1 MRVSQKV
8 KKILQNYES
17 DSPAVKANLAR
28 MLCTGRLAGTGKMVI
43 LPVDQGFEHGPVR
56 SFGPN
61 PAGYDPEYHAQLA
74 VDAGLNAYASV
85 LGMIEHGASQAE
97 ITAYDA
103 ASTGV
108 FDEWWSW
115 FRLTLAQMPRHLGGG
130 GAE

>member
-1 MRVSQKV
+1 MSLPRLHK
-8 KKILQNYES
+8 
-17 DSPAVKANLAR
+17 PASRAATAAFRAAHFQMVLREGLAFDDPNFDDGYFYD
-28 MLCTGRLAGTGKMVI
+28 CLA
-43 LPVDQGFEHGPVR
+43 
-56 SFGPN
+56 
-61 PAGYDPEYHAQLA
+61 
-74 VDAGLNAYASV
+74 V

-108 FDEWWSW
+108 FDEWWLW